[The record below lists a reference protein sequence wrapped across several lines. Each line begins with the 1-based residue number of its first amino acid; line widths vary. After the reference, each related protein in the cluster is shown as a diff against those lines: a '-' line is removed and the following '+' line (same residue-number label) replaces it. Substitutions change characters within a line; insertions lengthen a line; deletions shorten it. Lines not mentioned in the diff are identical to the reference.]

1 MDCTEEMKELIRRE
15 IQSIGSLEERVAF
28 KGLMEQVFL
37 SLYETNEQMYEGL
50 EKRVEDELAYDMNRY
65 LIKTGVI
72 EREYF
77 DVSHHLMAPM
87 EELDLKEADC
97 TVKDVAEALEQD
109 GEFVIMKVMLKS
121 GYAQIQKLWDEDP
134 EFSGELETGQP
145 DRTWDITVRLRQNTE
160 YLKKVGHLY
169 QLFIKNGIPWQTVN
183 APYLYKMADVV
194 LTRLPEGMKGNEAIK
209 KVQIHFDKYS
219 EMVRY
224 GLIPI
229 WNIRKLSLDGIGFP
243 IPCEDHKNYE
253 HRIPIGEHGIEHAY
267 LAEDD
272 SDIQSISQRKDRLLI
287 ISGTHAARKWDIFMI
302 KNSADSQIDH
312 YENPIMQN
320 QRAETFT
327 EKFQCK
333 WNQSVKTRAELA
345 RFIKGF
351 GLENYVVYQD
361 CGVLGQFKSRP
372 ETYSMNP
379 FIEDE
384 IRDVRAQ
391 KKLVLYFKAGRDEP
405 WLQRDIASFLVTEV
419 QRIYPEYECG
429 GMII

>member
-1 MDCTEEMKELIRRE
+1 MNRTEEMKELIRRE

-50 EKRVEDELAYDMNRY
+50 EKRVEDELAYDVNRY
-65 LIKTGVI
+65 LVKTGII
-72 EREYF
+72 EQKYF
-77 DVSHHLMAPM
+77 DASHHLMAPM
-87 EELDLKEADC
+87 EESDLKEISF
-97 TVKDVAEALEQD
+97 TVKDVMDALEQD
-109 GEFVIMKVMLKS
+109 GEFVLMKVMIKS
-121 GYAQIQKLWDEDP
+121 DYAQIQKLWDENP
-134 EFSGELETGQP
+134 EFSGILETGEP
-145 DRTWDITVRLRQNTE
+145 ERTWDITARLRQNTE

-194 LTRLPEGMKGNEAIK
+194 LTRLPEGMEGNETIK
-209 KVQIHFDKYS
+209 KVKAQFDKYS
-219 EMVRY
+219 DMVRY

-229 WNIRKLSLDGIGFP
+229 WNIRRLSLDGIGFP

-253 HRIPIGEHGIEHAY
+253 HRISIQEHGIEHAY

-272 SDIQSISQRKDRLLI
+272 PDIQSISQREDRLLI
-287 ISGTHAARKWDIFMI
+287 VSGTNAAKKWDVFMI
-302 KNSADSQIDH
+302 KNSSDSQIDH

-320 QRAETFT
+320 QKAETFT

-351 GLENYVVYQD
+351 GLERYVVYQG
-361 CGVLGQFKSRP
+361 CEVLDQFNGRLQ
-372 ETYSMNP
+372 TYSMNP

-384 IRDVRAQ
+384 IRDTRAQ
-391 KKLVLYFKAGRDEP
+391 KKLALHFKPAGDEP
-405 WLQRDIASFLVTEV
+405 WLQCDIASFLVTEV

-429 GMII
+429 GMIR